1 MHPEPSADEPIE
13 EPKSKVANLGTF
25 LMWVLLVACTVR
37 LLAAVVGGII
47 SFTRV
52 PHETYGTQVGD
63 TLITAGGFADG
74 QGVLLLLA
82 ALGLFWWQKDNMTT
96 ARRRSALVWLAFL
109 FGISAVGAVVVVIG
123 TFFYYSGVGNA
134 RYTWHH
140 IVASG
145 GFSLTYAIV
154 ALGGLYVTVTELRR
168 TPSADVVTVE

>member
-1 MHPEPSADEPIE
+1 MHAELMVDEPIE
-13 EPKSKVANLGTF
+13 EPKSKVASLGPF

-37 LLAAVVGGII
+37 LMAAVVGGII

-82 ALGLFWWQKDNMTT
+82 ALGLFWWQKDNMTE
-96 ARRRSALVWLAFL
+96 ARRRLALLWLAIL
-109 FGISAVGAVVVVIG
+109 FGISAIGAVVTGIG
-123 TFFYYSGVGNA
+123 IIFYYSGAGNA

-145 GFSLTYAIV
+145 GFSLTYAII
-154 ALGGLYVTVTELRR
+154 ALGGVYVTVVELRR
-168 TPSADVVTVE
+168 SPSTKVVAVE